1 MKNEFTKHSL
11 ALYGPDEE
19 WIAGPH
25 DLAPRGCF
33 KGGGGGGGT
42 QQVVQKSDPWAGQQP
57 YLTEIFARAQQL
69 AAVAAR
75 LNQLNAKAQ
84 PSTAVAQPAIPKPGA
99 YPLDNALYY
108 LLEENKGAGMMS
120 IRFRNE
126 DAPSFDVQVRL
137 DEQRTGK
144 FNWYYFDRSSLQI
157 DKIDSHRHQAA
168 GDRLASLNY
177 DIHTGNIGGWPTKV
191 IAFIISLFCA
201 SLPLTGYIIWINKA
215 KKHKKGQYDSNCR
228 KEVIA

>member
-69 AAVAAR
+69 ASTPQTYFPGQTFAGLAPETEAA
-75 LNQLNAKAQ
+75 LQMQA
-84 PSTAVAQPAIPKPGA
+84 
-99 YPLDNALYY
+99 
-108 LLEENKGAGMMS
+108 
-120 IRFRNE
+120 
-126 DAPSFDVQVRL
+126 
-137 DEQRTGK
+137 
-144 FNWYYFDRSSLQI
+144 DR
-157 DKIDSHRHQAA
+157 AM
-168 GDRLASLNY
+168 
-177 DIHTGNIGGWPTKV
+177 
-191 IAFIISLFCA
+191 
-201 SLPLTGYIIWINKA
+201 
-215 KKHKKGQYDSNCR
+215 
-228 KEVIA
+228 